1 MAFVSPWLA
10 SLPARLRARLR
21 VSAAAARTAAADPRH
36 LIHTVSLHY
45 LLVVPVA
52 LAMATAA
59 VLFVHSDV
67 NVAMLFSQCHAR
79 ARLPWLSHLPVVGA
93 PSCFLVSF
101 FKEALASARA
111 VAVMG
116 VVLAYIGSLLT
127 VSTVEAARICNGPS
141 VLIAYPTGGWLV
153 FDLVG
158 GAMVWQLLMIPAFFR
173 RSKVIYAQAEAA
185 SAPEAAAET
194 GTATHRHLSVAAEV
208 VAIPAAVALGYV
220 TPSMA
225 MLATDAPAAI
235 VVWLFFPLYVS
246 AIRQAV
252 RGAIHRVA
260 ASLAG
265 RSLHLE
271 SDRPS
276 LLAVYAVPIVCSVA
290 AQVLLVYNLVAVADD
305 RKEMTRSTLKF
316 VEIDFFFILLT
327 VLYWILV
334 EAGWRV
340 VAVVLASSV
349 VLGPGAGLCLGW
361 IYREQQLG
369 FVDDAPGDAEQGAD
383 GPSEETPLLQSL

>member
-1 MAFVSPWLA
+1 MASILPWLA

-21 VSAAAARTAAADPRH
+21 VSSSSSRPSSRH

-52 LAMATAA
+52 LAIATAA
-59 VLFVHSDV
+59 VLFAHSDV

-79 ARLPWLSHLPVVGA
+79 SRLPWLSHLPVIGA

-101 FKEALASARA
+101 FGEALASSRA

-158 GAMVWQLLMIPAFFR
+158 GAMVWQLLIIPAFFR
-173 RSKVIYAQAEAA
+173 RSKEVFAESEAA
-185 SAPEAAAET
+185 TATASEAATET
-194 GTATHRHLSVAAEV
+194 EADTSTNRHLSVVAEV
-208 VAIPAAVALGYV
+208 VAIPVAVALGYV
-220 TPSMA
+220 VPSLA

-235 VVWLFFPLYVS
+235 VAWLFFPLYVS

-252 RGAIHRVA
+252 RWAIHHVA

-276 LLAVYAVPIVCSVA
+276 LLAVYAVPIAFSVV
-290 AQVLLVYNLVAVADD
+290 AQVLLIYNLVAVADD

-316 VEIDFFFILLT
+316 IEIDFFFILLT

-340 VAVVLASSV
+340 VAVVLVSSV

-369 FVDDAPGDAEQGAD
+369 FAYDAVPGDAEQGAD
-383 GPSEETPLLQSL
+383 GLSEETPLLQ